1 MVGCGS
7 FDGGRE
13 SSTNDQKYCAGTAV
27 DEVGTVAAEKRSS
40 GIHYARERW
49 CHDSG
54 VDELL
59 CVGVP
64 RCMSSW
70 LF

>member
-13 SSTNDQKYCAGTAV
+13 NSTNDQKYCAGTAV

-40 GIHYARERW
+40 GIYYAE
-49 CHDSG
+49 S
-54 VDELL
+54 
-59 CVGVP
+59 VGVTTVVLMNYCVWESP
-64 RCMSSW
+64 VA
-70 LF
+70 